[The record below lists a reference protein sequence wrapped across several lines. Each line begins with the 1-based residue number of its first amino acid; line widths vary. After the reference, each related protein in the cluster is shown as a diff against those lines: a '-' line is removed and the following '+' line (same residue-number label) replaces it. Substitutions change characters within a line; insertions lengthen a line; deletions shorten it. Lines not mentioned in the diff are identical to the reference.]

1 MKYAFMAA
9 HEQEFSLK
17 RMCRVL
23 RVSRSGYYA
32 WKGRSPSERERA
44 NEILLAEIRAAYQ
57 ISRRTYGSPRIH
69 AYLRRKGFFCGRNR
83 VARLMQLHKIVARK
97 APRRRPITTR
107 QRPGA
112 RIAPNLLNREFSASL
127 PNQKWV
133 SDITYIDTAEGWL
146 YLASILDLHSR
157 RVVGWAMAEQMDNQ
171 LVEDAWQMALVHR
184 QPKEGLLHHSDRGS
198 QYTSEAYQSQ
208 MAALQCTVSM
218 SRTGNC
224 YDNAVAESF
233 FATLKTECATVQFP
247 SKAEART
254 AIFEYIEGW
263 YNRQRLHSSLD
274 YLSPAE
280 FELPSGH

>member
-1 MKYAFMAA
+1 MKYAFMAE

-32 WKGRSPSERERA
+32 WKQRLPSERERA
-44 NEILLAEIRAAYQ
+44 NVELLAQIRAAYQ
-57 ISRRTYGSPRIH
+57 LSRKTYGSPRIH
-69 AYLRRKGFFCGRNR
+69 AYLGRKGVFCGRNR
-83 VARLMQLHKIVARK
+83 VARLMKLHQIIARK
-97 APRRRPITTR
+97 AHKWHPVTTR
-107 QRPGA
+107 QFPGA
-112 RIAPNLLNREFSASL
+112 RTAPNLLNREFEADG

-146 YLASILDLHSR
+146 YLASILDLYSR
-157 RVVGWAMAEQMDNQ
+157 QVVGWAMADQMDVD
-171 LVEDAWQMALVHR
+171 LVEAAWKMALLTR
-184 QPKEGLLHHSDRGS
+184 QPEAGLLHHSDRGS
-198 QYTSEAYQSQ
+198 QYTSDAYRQDLTDLECQ
-208 MAALQCTVSM
+208 VSM

-233 FATLKTECATVQFP
+233 FATLKTECAASQFE
-247 SKAEART
+247 SKAEARS

-274 YLSPAE
+274 YLSPVE
-280 FELPSGH
+280 FELSSGH